1 HRTHCDPQP
10 RFGHVRSG
18 RRRLMGDTGGQTSKS
33 SFWATL
39 PGLITAIATLVG
51 ATGGLIGGLY
61 ASGII
66 GPQGT
71 ASPSPAAATIP
82 TVTRVNLPGPNLIYN
97 QPVDDAVRRL
107 VTAGLVVR
115 QADIGCSNSTEPGH
129 VRQVTVG
136 PIKNAH
142 I

>member
-1 HRTHCDPQP
+1 GSAAGRTSRPRVWRPTEPTVPQRLRRRPLLRAPRLLLGSGHLLGPPGPRPPPHPRRLRPPLLPVVQRHRTHCDPQP

-61 ASGII
+61 
-66 GPQGT
+66 
-71 ASPSPAAATIP
+71 
-82 TVTRVNLPGPNLIYN
+82 
-97 QPVDDAVRRL
+97 
-107 VTAGLVVR
+107 
-115 QADIGCSNSTEPGH
+115 
-129 VRQVTVG
+129 
-136 PIKNAH
+136 
-142 I
+142 